1 MKGSAALKKIKSL
14 LELFLSMLKIGLFTF
29 GGGYAMISL
38 LDSEFVSKKKW
49 IDSEEF
55 MDLVAVAE
63 STPGPIAINCST
75 YIGYKR
81 EGFPGALAATLGMC
95 IPSFVIIYVIS
106 IFFNRFLEITWIASA
121 FKGIQVCVVFLI
133 LSAGMR
139 MLKKIKKTAFN
150 ITVICLTLASM
161 ISLSLLSVSF
171 STIFYILIF
180 GVLGLAVYTA
190 GYLKGRQGKGDRK

>member
-81 EGFPGALAATLGMC
+81 EGFSGALVATLGMC

-106 IFFNRFLEITWIASA
+106 IFFNRFLEMTWIASA

-180 GVLGLAVYTA
+180 GVLGLTVYTA